1 MKLICV
7 EAQENS
13 KCDWLE
19 KGLKFFST
27 KWTARV
33 ILFLSERPRGFGDLR
48 RNLGGVSAKVLSQR
62 LKALENA
69 GVVHRSEQPTN
80 PPRVNYS
87 LTDEGKNSIPVMNEF
102 LKFRGKLK
110 I

>member
-1 MKLICV
+1 MNSIDL
-7 EAQENS
+7 EPQENS
-13 KCDWLE
+13 ECDWLE
-19 KGLKFFST
+19 KGLKFFSS

-33 ILFLSERPRGFGDLR
+33 ILFLSEKPRGFGDLR
-48 RNLGGVSAKVLSQR
+48 RKLGGVSAKVLSQR
-62 LKALENA
+62 LKALEDA
-69 GVVHRSEQPTN
+69 GVVNRSEQPTN

-87 LTDEGKNSIPVMNEF
+87 LTDEGLNSIPVMNEF

>member
-1 MKLICV
+1 MESMNKRILV
-7 EAQENS
+7 NP
-13 KCDWLE
+13 KYDWLE

-33 ILFLSERPRGFGDLR
+33 ILFLSEKPRGFGDLR
-48 RNLGGVSAKVLSQR
+48 RSLGGVSAKVLSQR
-62 LKALENA
+62 LKALETA
-69 GVVHRSEQPTN
+69 GVVNRSEQPTN

-87 LTDEGKNSIPVMNEF
+87 LTDEGRNSLLVMNGF
-102 LKFRGKLK
+102 LKIKGKLK

>member
-1 MKLICV
+1 MKLTGP
-7 EAQENS
+7 ETHANS

-33 ILFLSERPRGFGDLR
+33 IIFLSDKPRGFGDLR

-69 GVVHRSEQPTN
+69 GVVNRSEQPTN

-87 LTDEGKNSIPVMNEF
+87 LTDEGKNSIPVMNQF